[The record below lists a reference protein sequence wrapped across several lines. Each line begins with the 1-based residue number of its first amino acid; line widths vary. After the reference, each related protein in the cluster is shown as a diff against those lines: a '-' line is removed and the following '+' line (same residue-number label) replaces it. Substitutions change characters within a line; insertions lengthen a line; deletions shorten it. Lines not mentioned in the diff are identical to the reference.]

1 MSQQANNLK
10 LSLLLAVIA
19 LVALSAG
26 YGLRQLL
33 QDEATGTGHSAQAAS
48 ENSVLGQRRPAFSLP
63 DLRDQTRS
71 IDEWDGKVLLVNFW
85 ATWCPPCKRE
95 IPDFIK
101 VREQLGSDNFE
112 VIGIAIDNLDAVS
125 NFADSMDIPY
135 PILYGEREA
144 SRIST
149 DYGNRMGGLP
159 YSVLIDRQGIIRM
172 TKTGEYRAS
181 DLLKHLQPLLQ

>member
-1 MSQQANNLK
+1 M
-10 LSLLLAVIA
+10 
-19 LVALSAG
+19 
-26 YGLRQLL
+26 
-33 QDEATGTGHSAQAAS
+33 
-48 ENSVLGQRRPAFSLP
+48 
-63 DLRDQTRS
+63 DQTRS
-71 IDEWDGKVLLVNFW
+71 IDEWDGKVLLINFW

-101 VREQLGSDNFE
+101 VREQLGADNFE
-112 VIGIAIDNLDAVS
+112 VIGIAIDTRNAVS
-125 NFADSMDIPY
+125 DYADSMAIPY

-181 DLLKHLQPLLQ
+181 ELLKHVQPLLQ